1 MGKITKI
8 RIVGKDYPMSFSLGA
23 AKKITQLYGGVKN
36 IKTRLKEKDLEI
48 DSVVDILDIL
58 IRQGCAFKNYFEA
71 DLPPWE
77 NAPVE
82 DGKWIPLPKE
92 AIEVGVMV
100 SDIEE
105 IGTVIEE
112 CIGEGG
118 KKEVEGKSKG
128 KAKAAP

>member
-8 RIVGKDYPMSFSLGA
+8 NIVGKDYPMSFSLGA
-23 AKKITQLYGGVKN
+23 AKKITQLYGGVN
-36 IKTRLKEKDLEI
+36 NVKEKIKKKDVEI
-48 DSVVDILDIL
+48 DSVVNILDIL

-92 AIEVGVMV
+92 AIEIGVMV
-100 SDIEE
+100 SDVEE
-105 IGTVIEE
+105 LGKAIEE
-112 CIGEGG
+112 CIGESS